1 MSKSDLAANVDTS
14 LSKSYT
20 VSMSGRLNGKNG
32 YRRTWRVRNKYKN
45 YKVTQKEYKRCRIGG
60 ITRITS
66 TGKTATATV
75 KKPSGLDWSYS
86 EKIMIKQ

>member
-32 YRRTWRVRNKYKN
+32 YRRTWRVRNKYKII
-45 YKVTQKEYKRCRIGG
+45 K
-60 ITRITS
+60 S
-66 TGKTATATV
+66 L
-75 KKPSGLDWSYS
+75 KKNLKDVVQ
-86 EKIMIKQ
+86 EALLE